1 VETYKKSYLKFGMS
15 CMEIYMDEFLNYD
28 MSNNNY

>member
-15 CMEIYMDEFLNYD
+15 CMEIFMDEFLNYG
-28 MSNNNY
+28 MSNYSY